1 MVDSVYRRSCHC
13 RKRGALVIRLTNK
26 TRYEDTILKI
36 AQPAKLAVHKQDT
49 MDDIVFVA
57 WPSLVLLKPR
67 DTFSKVRAILRKLV
81 AIFTL
86 SQVLSHLRSGG
97 RMDNSLC

>member
-13 RKRGALVIRLTNK
+13 RKRGVLVIRLTNK

-36 AQPAKLAVHKQDT
+36 AQPAKLTVHKQDT

-57 WPSLVLLKPR
+57 
-67 DTFSKVRAILRKLV
+67 
-81 AIFTL
+81 
-86 SQVLSHLRSGG
+86 
-97 RMDNSLC
+97 